1 MAVSTKV
8 SGKIIKWKDKA
19 CLSGLMAESTSASTS
34 TIRKRA
40 WEHSTGKKVK
50 VSNHEL

>member
-19 CLSGLMAESTSASTS
+19 FLSGLMAESTSASTS
-34 TIRKRA
+34 TIRKKA
-40 WEHSTGKKVK
+40 WERSTGKKVK